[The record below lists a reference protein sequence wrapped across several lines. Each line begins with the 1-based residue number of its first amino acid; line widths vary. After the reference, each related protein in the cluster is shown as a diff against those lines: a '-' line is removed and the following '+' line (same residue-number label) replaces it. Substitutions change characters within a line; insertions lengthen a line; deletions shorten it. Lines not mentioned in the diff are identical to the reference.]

1 MYLFKSEAL
10 QINKKC
16 HALNLLGVKKNYNSY
31 KMEGLD
37 LVVMLKHDE

>member
-1 MYLFKSEAL
+1 MSCFEFTWSL
-10 QINKKC
+10 
-16 HALNLLGVKKNYNSY
+16 KNYNSY